1 METPRERIRRVV
13 ADGAIKKSAIA
24 EEAGFKPDVMIG
36 VEDATRWNPR
46 ASTVEALN
54 AAIDRIAA
62 RLAA

>member
-13 ADGAIKKSAIA
+13 AEGAIKKSALA
-24 EEAGFKPDVMIG
+24 EEAGFRPDVLIG
-36 VEDATRWNPR
+36 VDDPGWNPR